1 MRKVSEL
8 LNPEFYGFLFFISLC
23 CCYVVAAKDIFGIS
37 FIFVVLFKSLLLIFI
52 TINLNVPSS
61 INFNILGFN
70 DQTSGNI
77 GISFTT
83 DYW

>member
-1 MRKVSEL
+1 ML
-8 LNPEFYGFLFFISLC
+8 LLLKTFLVFHLFLL
-23 CCYVVAAKDIFGIS
+23 YF
-37 FIFVVLFKSLLLIFI
+37 FKSLLLIFI

-61 INFNILGFN
+61 INFNILGVN

>member
-1 MRKVSEL
+1 ML
-8 LNPEFYGFLFFISLC
+8 LLLKTFLVFYLFL
-23 CCYVVAAKDIFGIS
+23 
-37 FIFVVLFKSLLLIFI
+37 SLLLIFI
-52 TINLNVPSS
+52 TINLNVTSS

-77 GISFTT
+77 RISFTT

>member
-1 MRKVSEL
+1 ML
-8 LNPEFYGFLFFISLC
+8 LLLKTFLVFYLFYLYFFL
-23 CCYVVAAKDIFGIS
+23 
-37 FIFVVLFKSLLLIFI
+37 SLLLIFI
-52 TINLNVPSS
+52 TINLNVTSS
-61 INFNILGFN
+61 INFNNLGFN

>member
-1 MRKVSEL
+1 ML
-8 LNPEFYGFLFFISLC
+8 LLLKTFLVFHLFLL
-23 CCYVVAAKDIFGIS
+23 YF
-37 FIFVVLFKSLLLIFI
+37 FKSLLLIFI

>member
-23 CCYVVAAKDIFGIS
+23 CCYVVAAKDIFGIL
-37 FIFVVLFKSLLLIFI
+37 FIFVILLIFI
-52 TINLNVPSS
+52 TINLNVTSS
-61 INFNILGFN
+61 INFNNLGFN